1 MLHILAGSDEG
12 KHALS
17 KITASVAVAK
27 VAFGPTDGKYYHDL
41 IGLH

>member
-1 MLHILAGSDEG
+1 MKEST
-12 KHALS
+12 LS

-27 VAFGPTDGKYYHDL
+27 VAFGPTEGKYYHDL